1 MEIICKVCSQTI
13 FNDIMD
19 TDELRL
25 PEKRKIIGKHLATHD
40 WSHFFSATI
49 ELFNHAKITPPM
61 VPTVQEK
68 KAT

>member
-40 WSHFFSATI
+40 WTHFFSATI
-49 ELFNHAKITPPM
+49 ELFNHAAKIT
-61 VPTVQEK
+61 PTVQEK